1 MSRWFPAMSIVSS
14 NVPPSGVRP
23 LEVQAFRGKAKATC
37 ASRQSRPIS
46 PLVPR
51 VGFEP
56 TTYRLRSG
64 CSTAELSGRRDR
76 QTSGRGRSRRD
87 VFTAFPRSRQAASRR
102 QLLVNTPGPRLRTGR
117 ALRAVAE
124 YRLNGIILCLK
135 RVMIAIFRADGR
147 QTQTALVLNEIGV
160 AIFHRA
166 GEALTRRSSRLRGL
180 PLRIV
185 AE

>member
-1 MSRWFPAMSIVSS
+1 
-14 NVPPSGVRP
+14 
-23 LEVQAFRGKAKATC
+23 
-37 ASRQSRPIS
+37 
-46 PLVPR
+46 
-51 VGFEP
+51 
-56 TTYRLRSG
+56 
-64 CSTAELSGRRDR
+64 
-76 QTSGRGRSRRD
+76 
-87 VFTAFPRSRQAASRR
+87 
-102 QLLVNTPGPRLRTGR
+102 
-117 ALRAVAE
+117 
-124 YRLNGIILCLK
+124 LK